1 MTKQTWTKQIGI
13 GIATLLMVCQL
24 VLPAGVVAQDLAE
37 TEPSTLEITGRA
49 AVIVEPDTATI
60 AFTVE
65 SNARQ
70 AANAV
75 AENAR
80 KTEAILKAL
89 RAVMGDDDKLQTAS
103 ISLQPVYEKD
113 DRLRPSGYRV
123 SNRVSLETRRMDQIG
138 AFIDEA
144 AAAGAGKISNL
155 QFSTSKEAVHR
166 TEAAVRAVAQAR
178 ADARQLARAADAT
191 LGRVLKMRYAPQGAP
206 GVFYEKAALAM
217 ARTPVEIGDLAIE
230 AEVVMVF
237 ELQP

>member
-13 GIATLLMVCQL
+13 GIATLLMVCHL

-49 AVIVEPDTATI
+49 AVIVEPDTAAI

-144 AAAGAGKISNL
+144 AAAGAAKISSL

-178 ADARQLARAADAT
+178 ADAQQLARAANAT
-191 LGRVLKMRYAPQGAP
+191 LGRVLKLRYAPQGAP

-217 ARTPVEIGDLAIE
+217 TRTPVEIGDLTIE